1 MMIDGDFNIQGYTTN
16 PRLELELKPVSD
28 GSNSETRL
36 GSASV
41 HISAHSDNPTLVHAV
56 EIESVRGI
64 DNVSVDRNVSNV
76 DNRRAEDLSKS
87 GVEAVSDKNCV
98 VKRVKCEQKKTKQGR
113 ELNAKDGVDAN
124 GSVVNEDGFVV
135 MDMVWAKVKSHP
147 WWPGHVFSEKLATAS
162 VRRLKR
168 DGLLLVA
175 FFGDSSYGWFDPS
188 ELIPFDSNFGEK
200 SRQTNSRSFVT
211 AVEDALD
218 EVGRRSALGLSCM
231 CRSKQNFRRN
241 EVEGYFSVD
250 VVDYEPGGVYSVDV
264 IEKARESFQPDLALD
279 FVRRLALEPIGGEYG
294 GIDFVKNKAK
304 VIAYRRAV
312 YEEFDETYAQ
322 AFGYDPVHSSPVDIQ
337 ELAPR
342 KTPSKAPSSDQLAFA
357 DNLSK
362 GKSSGKLN
370 KPKDHDKKGKHLFKR
385 RDESKV
391 VKPDQKVK
399 NKVTSSHRLDRVD
412 DDVAVLAGEYVLQ
425 KSEPATTHDELA
437 SKDSTGTTAS
447 QTIKN
452 MVDDV
457 DDNGIVSQMDNRKTS
472 SGSDVDKK
480 LVTQNLIPNSKPHKT
495 IASHKAEDSIPKKVK
510 TGSKRPVE
518 EMGSGKSVLLKK
530 RKKDQLLMSNSTGAV
545 PLVHKEKSPA
555 KKPVQSSISPN
566 LSIENLH
573 QTADNKP
580 ITCSHPSGTK
590 DVTGLVTELPQVL
603 SDLHS
608 LAHDPFRA
616 INRARFIKTRQTFLK
631 FRSIVFQKS
640 LNLSAPAE
648 NEGNHTHSNTSSE
661 NGEEP
666 KPVVKPQATSLGRLD
681 DPITGGRKRGLSDRQ
696 EEMTAKKKKKVDDIR
711 NLIKEKKMMK
721 KIDEPPAPARD
732 VQPAA
737 MAMKKTGPELL
748 KKAEQ
753 RAPEPTMLMIK
764 FPQGGSLPSINELKA
779 RFARYGPMDHSAT
792 RIYWKTFMC
801 RVVYSH
807 KSNAEAAYRFVV
819 GSSSLFG
826 NTNIKCNLKEFGVV
840 GSAVPEPSAKVPKE
854 NHQKPATSNIQPK
867 SILKKPGVEEAAG
880 NAGKRRVKFILS
892 EEESEVKNKNGASTF
907 SSVHST
913 MAINSKTFQKAV
925 LQSSIP
931 TCVTTSSTTQPPLST
946 HYDTPLAPLSPR
958 LPYVTEMATPPL
970 PLPPPA
976 GKFVDNL
983 RRPKEDISQQM
994 LSLMTKCNA
1003 VVTNMTNVFGYV
1015 PYHLH

>member
-1 MMIDGDFNIQGYTTN
+1 
-16 PRLELELKPVSD
+16 
-28 GSNSETRL
+28 
-36 GSASV
+36 
-41 HISAHSDNPTLVHAV
+41 
-56 EIESVRGI
+56 
-64 DNVSVDRNVSNV
+64 
-76 DNRRAEDLSKS
+76 
-87 GVEAVSDKNCV
+87 
-98 VKRVKCEQKKTKQGR
+98 
-113 ELNAKDGVDAN
+113 
-124 GSVVNEDGFVV
+124 
-135 MDMVWAKVKSHP
+135 
-147 WWPGHVFSEKLATAS
+147 
-162 VRRLKR
+162 
-168 DGLLLVA
+168 
-175 FFGDSSYGWFDPS
+175 YGWFDPS

-218 EVGRRSALGLSCM
+218 EVGRRSALG
-231 CRSKQNFRRN
+231 RN

-294 GIDFVKNKAK
+294 GIDFIKNKAK

-337 ELAPR
+337 EPSPR
-342 KTPSKAPSSDQLAFA
+342 KTPSKAPLSDRLAFA
-357 DNLSK
+357 DNSSK

-370 KPKDHDKKGKHLFKR
+370 KPKEHDKKGKYLFKR

-399 NKVTSSHRLDRVD
+399 NRVTSSQRLDRVD

-472 SGSDVDKK
+472 SGSDDKSSIDKK
-480 LVTQNLIPNSKPHKT
+480 IVTQNGITISKPHNT
-495 IASHKAEDSIPKKVK
+495 IASHKAEDSVPKKVK
-510 TGSKRPVE
+510 TKRPVGE
-518 EMGSGKSVLLKK
+518 LGSGKSVLLKK
-530 RKKDQLLMSNSTGAV
+530 RKKDQLLMSDGTGTV
-545 PLVHKEKSPA
+545 PLVHKEKFPA

-566 LSIENLH
+566 LPIENLH
-573 QTADNKP
+573 ETADNKP
-580 ITCSHPSGTK
+580 ITSSDTSRTK

-616 INRARFIKTRQTFLK
+616 INRGRLIKTRQTFLK
-631 FRSIVFQKS
+631 FRSLVFQKS
-640 LNLSAPAE
+640 LNLSSLAE
-648 NEGNHTHSNTSSE
+648 NEGEGDHTLSSKSSE
-661 NGEEP
+661 NVEGT
-666 KPVVKPQATSLGRLD
+666 KPVVERQASSLERPD
-681 DPITGGRKRGLSDRQ
+681 DSSTGGRKRRLSDRQ

-711 NLIKEKKMMK
+711 NLTKEKKLTR
-721 KIDEPPAPARD
+721 KIDEPHAPAPARE
-732 VQPAA
+732 VKQPAA
-737 MAMKKTGPELL
+737 MTMKKPGPELL
-748 KKAEQ
+748 KKAEKQ
-753 RAPEPTMLMIK
+753 APEPTMLMIK

-819 GSSSLFG
+819 GSKSLFG

-840 GSAVPEPSAKVPKE
+840 GSAVPEPLAKVPKE
-854 NHQKPATSNIQPK
+854 NHQKPAASNIQPK
-867 SILKKPGVEEAAG
+867 SILKKSGVEETTG

-913 MAINSKTFQKAV
+913 MAINSKNFQKAV
-925 LQSSIP
+925 LQSSSIP
-931 TCVTTSSTTQPPLST
+931 TTCVTTSSTTRPPPST
-946 HYDTPLAPLSPR
+946 HYDTPLAPPLLSPR

-970 PLPPPA
+970 PLPLPPPA

-983 RRPKEDISQQM
+983 QRPKEDISQQM
-994 LSLMTKCNA
+994 LSLMTRCNA